1 MQQVPKWVIQG
12 RFLLSTPMSQSRDKR
27 TIDARLTAKVAAMTD
42 EGMEVPFLHTS
53 SSNLR
58 LRLQSEL
65 S

>member
-1 MQQVPKWVIQG
+1 
-12 RFLLSTPMSQSRDKR
+12 MSQSRDKR

>member
-1 MQQVPKWVIQG
+1 
-12 RFLLSTPMSQSRDKR
+12 MSQSRDKR

-58 LRLQSEL
+58 PRLQSEL